1 MALLGQVFHFSS
13 LPLNRYSA
21 TCFNLFPE
29 SGLALPIS
37 PGLVPLTAPF
47 TKPLPI
53 APRRKGPTAAAPP
66 LNGPNP
72 GRDDGARRRPFYL
85 FFPPRASP
93 AKKMPPRGQTLAGID
108 GKTDNGAIEPH
119 AFKLLLASFCRGS
132 SFPGLKGCS
141 CVFNFSP
148 HFRQTRSRRMT
159 VSNARVAMTPV
170 SAFRLNGHRIP
181 PLLFLPKIQLLRSWL
196 SLPSPFQVLYSL
208 RPHRCP
214 ARFLLLEPSLRCA
227 QLPYCLDARRL
238 AS

>member
-132 SFPGLKGCS
+132 SFPGLKRCS

-170 SAFRLNGHRIP
+170 SAFRRTDTASPLFSFCQKSNSCGPGYLYLHRFKFYILCVLIVVQHGFCSLN
-181 PLLFLPKIQLLRSWL
+181 
-196 SLPSPFQVLYSL
+196 LPSGAPSSL
-208 RPHRCP
+208 I
-214 ARFLLLEPSLRCA
+214 AST
-227 QLPYCLDARRL
+227 L
-238 AS
+238 AA